1 MLDGDGRCGRDRR
14 RLHRRNL
21 SFMTNTRIQVPS
33 QLKRGEVFE
42 VRLLIRHPMETGFR
56 HDEVG
61 HPIPQNV
68 VNHVMCLY
76 NGAEVFRAE
85 LFPGMAA
92 NPYLA
97 FFMVA
102 DAPGELEVTWTDDA
116 GMAESERVSIMVV
129 G

>member
-1 MLDGDGRCGRDRR
+1 
-14 RLHRRNL
+14 
-21 SFMTNTRIQVPS
+21 MTNTRIQVPS

-56 HDEVG
+56 HDDVG

-68 VNHVMCLY
+68 VNQVTCLY

-85 LFPGMAA
+85 LFPGIAA
-92 NPYLA
+92 NPYLV
-97 FFMVA
+97 FFTVA
-102 DAPGELEVTWTDDA
+102 DTSGELEVTWTDDA
-116 GMAESERVSIMVV
+116 GMAESERALVTVV